1 MKNAFLQGKLDA
13 ANPHVWFG
21 EGGVASATPRRE
33 SLLDKFNR
41 NIAKLGQGRNLA
53 VLVILSLIAS
63 FAVADTITMEYAGSS
78 SETAGPLCAAANSSG
93 KYYWSDHLKPHDDAD
108 YSSAGK
114 QFRTPISSDGTAW
127 LFEGNSL
134 DIKGYQCLVKTLLP
148 STLTFKNELRSS
160 TYCTI
165 THNSSLS
172 SAADFTARLFAFD
185 RVTFEP
191 CPGVSYQGGFYLHGP
206 FSSAIGTSANSAKYI
221 QVNGKPGRPDTF
233 ADFDGD
239 CSAWYGRVMVKDAT
253 ITGASGFP
261 NANYIELNSNS
272 TIVVKNTGFSA
283 NCLRTTSATL
293 PKAKV
298 IFDSS
303 TGSLGMLTL
312 TGSTTFNATLTLTV
326 TNMLALSA
334 GGTFDLVKSDRAISS
349 KVVLDPAVTNSFP
362 SATCESVSEGGFY
375 YIRLTVAAWPYVSLV
390 QSANGFTASSTDIA
404 AVTNGAAW
412 SDGLAPSGGKNYYAC
427 SVKSG
432 TTYVRTPYT
441 TSITLENPVFPGA
454 SLVLGNNVWL
464 AQCQRSFTVTNLVC
478 MGGSTISFLLSE
490 FNCTLS
496 GGLDVRGTTSMIG
509 WNNRTATIASEIS
522 GAGDLKLQILSP
534 ASTSSPWAYYSL
546 TGLNTNFA
554 GRLVVNYAGTNATY
568 PNLDKCNTLY
578 FTDKRNLGG
587 PCVSFT
593 YDALHIA
600 HMSKLDPSV
609 DGIVLDEPTRG
620 IYIDGCGRFN
630 VAADRALTIKQ
641 PITYN
646 GTFRKEGAGHLAVG
660 GRSRFTLADTDD
672 GARPTADKN
681 VFDVIAGSL
690 QPLSTNAFDGVAL
703 TFSEGTSLL
712 VDPTLEDA
720 DVLKYGLLCT
730 SADGSLTL
738 PAGGITVDVVGSST
752 NSLVLGATC
761 GLVTV
766 STVNADAIR
775 DLLTLAARRHGRIHM
790 RVKERANDGEDTI
803 TFYLEFWRPGT
814 TISFR

>member
-1 MKNAFLQGKLDA
+1 M
-13 ANPHVWFG
+13 
-21 EGGVASATPRRE
+21 ASLTVLAIV
-33 SLLDKFNR
+33 SLL
-41 NIAKLGQGRNLA
+41 
-53 VLVILSLIAS
+53 AS
-63 FAVADTITMEYAGSS
+63 SALADTITLEYAGSS

-93 KYYWSDHLKPHDDAD
+93 TYYWSDHLKPHDDAD
-108 YSSAGK
+108 YSTAGK

-134 DIKGYQCLVKTLLP
+134 DIKGYQCLVKTILP

-172 SAADFTARLFAFD
+172 GAADFTARLFAFD
-185 RVTFEP
+185 RVIFDP

-206 FSSAIGTSANSAKYI
+206 FSSAIGTSANSAKYL

-239 CSAWYGRVMVKDAT
+239 CSGWYGRVMVNDAT
-253 ITGASGFP
+253 ITGISGFP

-272 TIVVKNTGFSA
+272 TIVVKNTGFAA
-283 NCLRTTSATL
+283 NCLRTKTAAL

-303 TGSLGMLTL
+303 TGSLGTLTL

-334 GGTFDLVKSDRAISS
+334 GGTFDLVKRPVSAGAISN
-349 KVVLDPAVTNSFP
+349 KVVLDPNVTNTIP
-362 SATCESVSEGGFY
+362 AATFATLEEGGY
-375 YIRLTVAAWPYVSLV
+375 YVMRLTVTSWPYVYLTE
-390 QSANGFTASSTDIA
+390 SATGFTKSTTQLA
-404 AVTNGAAW
+404 AITNGAAW
-412 SDGLAPSGGKNYYAC
+412 SDGLAPSGGKNYYAGP
-427 SVKSG
+427 VQSG
-432 TTYVRTPYT
+432 TTYIRTPQ
-441 TSITLENPVFPGA
+441 TSSTPPENPVFPGA
-454 SLVLGNNVWL
+454 SLVLGTNVWL
-464 AQCQRSFTVTNLVC
+464 AQCQRSFEVTNLVC

-496 GGLDVRGTTSMIG
+496 GGLDVRGTTSMRG

-522 GAGDLKLQILSP
+522 GSGDLRLQIVSP
-534 ASTSSPWAYYSL
+534 ALTSSPWAYYSL

-554 GRLVVNYAGTNATY
+554 GRLVVNYSGTNATY
-568 PNLDKCNTLY
+568 PNLDYCNTLY

-587 PCVSFT
+587 PCASFT

-600 HMSKLDPSV
+600 HMSKLNPSV

-620 IYIDGCGRFN
+620 IYINGCGRFN
-630 VAADRALTIKQ
+630 VAADRTLTIKQ

-646 GTFRKEGAGHLAVG
+646 GTFRKEGVGHLAVG
-660 GRSRFTLADTDD
+660 GRSRFTLADADD

-703 TFSEGTSLL
+703 KFSEGTSLL
-712 VDPTLEDA
+712 VDPTLEDV

-738 PAGGITVDVVGSST
+738 PAGGITVDVVGSAT
-752 NSLVLGATC
+752 NALVLGSTC

-766 STVNADAIR
+766 PTGTAAGVRNS
-775 DLLTLAARRHGRIHM
+775 LTPAVRRHGNARI
-790 RVKERANDGEDTI
+790 RVKERANEDEGSV
-803 TFYLEFWRPGT
+803 TFYLEFYQPG
-814 TISFR
+814 IVVSFK